1 MEADE
6 NAQLTF
12 YFVETHNR
20 EIQEIQPPYVERTS
34 NHVLTYVIHVV

>member
-12 YFVETHNR
+12 YFVKTHKR
-20 EIQEIQPPYVERTS
+20 EIQEIQPPYVERQYS
-34 NHVLTYVIHVV
+34 HVLTYVIHVV